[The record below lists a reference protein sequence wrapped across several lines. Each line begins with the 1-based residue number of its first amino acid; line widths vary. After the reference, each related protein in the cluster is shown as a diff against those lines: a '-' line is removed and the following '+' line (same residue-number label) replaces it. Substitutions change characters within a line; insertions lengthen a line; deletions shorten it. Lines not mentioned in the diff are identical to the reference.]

1 LTDRLIGCRVLFKF
15 ALFFEQAGFHAEWL
29 RDEP

>member
-1 LTDRLIGCRVLFKF
+1 LTHQSAGTMIGYKF
-15 ALFFEQAGFHAEWL
+15 ALIGKLEFHAEWL